1 MSYRSTG
8 GSLHKALQHHP
19 HGFPEHEAKALVKRM
34 LGAVLYLHHNGVVH
48 RDIKVENFMFD
59 RPGKDAQLKLCDFGF
74 AAHVTPDH
82 QMMKG
87 RMGTPTYMAP
97 ELWVKHM
104 EYTSAVDMW
113 AIGVTAYFLL
123 SGTRPFHH
131 RDIET
136 KIKLIKEA
144 TPDFASG
151 PWKRISS
158 QAKDFCRQLLQKDP
172 DERMTASEALN
183 HPWIEH
189 LDESAEIAASVDD
202 HHIVDSLKV
211 RGASSTRNLVVVGS

>member
-8 GSLHKALQHHP
+8 GSLHKACQHHP
-19 HGFPEHEAKALVKRM
+19 HGFPEQEAKALVKRM

-97 ELWVKHM
+97 ELWADGTIYDSKVDIW
-104 EYTSAVDMW
+104 AV
-113 AIGVTAYFLL
+113 GVTAYLL
-123 SGTRPFHH
+123 LCGKRPFDHTN
-131 RDIET
+131 REEKKRMIIQD
-136 KIKLIKEA
+136 KLKF
-144 TPDFASG
+144 PSPSWD
-151 PWKRISS
+151 RISDD
-158 QAKDFCRQLLQKDP
+158 AKSFCEACKRSLIEKLYS
-172 DERMTASEALN
+172 RTYALISSSSCASRLRNSAARRSCSLRTF
-183 HPWIEH
+183 
-189 LDESAEIAASVDD
+189 ESASRSRI
-202 HHIVDSLKV
+202 
-211 RGASSTRNLVVVGS
+211 